1 MGTQSNSSNMET
13 IQIFVAYA
21 HSTVSVTFSA
31 DVALQWKQVGMS
43 INFTPQKRQQLLQEA
58 MQRLNITAK
67 GIRPLERFDLYHRKE
82 SHALRFSCFNGNFGR
97 NVPGFLVKAIKS
109 TDKNEADG
117 ALFGAR
123 VILGM
128 LMLIVGMFLDAW

>member
-1 MGTQSNSSNMET
+1 MHYVLVVLMAILG
-13 IQIFVAYA
+13 
-21 HSTVSVTFSA
+21 
-31 DVALQWKQVGMS
+31 
-43 INFTPQKRQQLLQEA
+43 A
-58 MQRLNITAK
+58 M
-67 GIRPLERFDLYHRKE
+67 F
-82 SHALRFSCFNGNFGR
+82 
-97 NVPGFLVKAIKS
+97 PGFLVKASKS

>member
-1 MGTQSNSSNMET
+1 
-13 IQIFVAYA
+13 
-21 HSTVSVTFSA
+21 
-31 DVALQWKQVGMS
+31 
-43 INFTPQKRQQLLQEA
+43 

-97 NVPGFLVKAIKS
+97 KFPGFLVKAIKS

>member
-1 MGTQSNSSNMET
+1 
-13 IQIFVAYA
+13 
-21 HSTVSVTFSA
+21 
-31 DVALQWKQVGMS
+31 
-43 INFTPQKRQQLLQEA
+43 

-97 NVPGFLVKAIKS
+97 NVPRFLVKAIKS

>member
-1 MGTQSNSSNMET
+1 MYKYTNT
-13 IQIFVAYA
+13 TKTRKFFKKA
-21 HSTVSVTFSA
+21 VTNIRRIT
-31 DVALQWKQVGMS
+31 LTKQ
-43 INFTPQKRQQLLQEA
+43 KLLLGAKKWRYIIHYVLVVLMAILGA
-58 MQRLNITAK
+58 MF
-67 GIRPLERFDLYHRKE
+67 PD
-82 SHALRFSCFNGNFGR
+82 
-97 NVPGFLVKAIKS
+97 FLVKAIKS

>member
-1 MGTQSNSSNMET
+1 
-13 IQIFVAYA
+13 
-21 HSTVSVTFSA
+21 
-31 DVALQWKQVGMS
+31 
-43 INFTPQKRQQLLQEA
+43 

-82 SHALRFSCFNGNFGR
+82 SHALRFSCLMAILGAMF
-97 NVPGFLVKAIKS
+97 PGFLVKAIKS

>member
-1 MGTQSNSSNMET
+1 
-13 IQIFVAYA
+13 
-21 HSTVSVTFSA
+21 
-31 DVALQWKQVGMS
+31 
-43 INFTPQKRQQLLQEA
+43 
-58 MQRLNITAK
+58 MQRLNI
-67 GIRPLERFDLYHRKE
+67 RPRVSDRWNGLTYIIERKVMHYVLVVLMAILGAMF
-82 SHALRFSCFNGNFGR
+82 
-97 NVPGFLVKAIKS
+97 PGFLVKAIKS

>member
-1 MGTQSNSSNMET
+1 MYYVLVVLMAILG
-13 IQIFVAYA
+13 
-21 HSTVSVTFSA
+21 
-31 DVALQWKQVGMS
+31 
-43 INFTPQKRQQLLQEA
+43 A
-58 MQRLNITAK
+58 M
-67 GIRPLERFDLYHRKE
+67 F
-82 SHALRFSCFNGNFGR
+82 
-97 NVPGFLVKAIKS
+97 PGFLVKAIKS

>member
-1 MGTQSNSSNMET
+1 MHYVLVVLMA
-13 IQIFVAYA
+13 IF
-21 HSTVSVTFSA
+21 
-31 DVALQWKQVGMS
+31 
-43 INFTPQKRQQLLQEA
+43 
-58 MQRLNITAK
+58 
-67 GIRPLERFDLYHRKE
+67 
-82 SHALRFSCFNGNFGR
+82 
-97 NVPGFLVKAIKS
+97 PGFLVKAIKS

>member
-1 MGTQSNSSNMET
+1 MEGMT
-13 IQIFVAYA
+13 MISFQNFSFRYEESKDFTLRGIDM
-21 HSTVSVTFSA
+21 TVRTGEFILLTGRSA
-31 DVALQWKQVGMS
+31 
-43 INFTPQKRQQLLQEA
+43 
-58 MQRLNITAK
+58 
-67 GIRPLERFDLYHRKE
+67 
-82 SHALRFSCFNGNFGR
+82 
-97 NVPGFLVKAIKS
+97 GFLVKAIKS

>member
-1 MGTQSNSSNMET
+1 
-13 IQIFVAYA
+13 
-21 HSTVSVTFSA
+21 
-31 DVALQWKQVGMS
+31 
-43 INFTPQKRQQLLQEA
+43 

>member
-1 MGTQSNSSNMET
+1 
-13 IQIFVAYA
+13 
-21 HSTVSVTFSA
+21 
-31 DVALQWKQVGMS
+31 
-43 INFTPQKRQQLLQEA
+43 

-82 SHALRFSCFNGNFGR
+82 SHALRFSCFNGILGAMF
-97 NVPGFLVKAIKS
+97 PGFLVKAIKS